1 MSTTSGTM
9 KSFRVTDPE
18 GNVYI
23 MIPVDTT
30 ARTAAANAS
39 ALATSLNV
47 DSVKYKNI
55 VSDPNL
61 GVYNPES
68 TYSVGNFCYYEN
80 ELYECNT
87 DISTAEAWNAAH
99 WTKIIVKDLID
110 AAKAVADEAARA
122 IEGAKDLTFDENFF
136 TPDETDTEVNIKLNG
151 VPFGVDDE
159 TPLQILQDTQEGLVL
174 GADSPFNQAIAP
186 AFSTTSTYVVGD
198 LVIYKSKF
206 YKCTTAVSTAG
217 DWVAANWTEV
227 SVDSFMQEIETGLD
241 SVNDALEDM
250 TTGADNAK
258 SISIAPK
265 YDATSTYV
273 EKDLVMYAGQLYICS
288 ASGGI
293 PQAETWDPTHWT
305 AIDVDSVLGRCFIV
319 INVFDST
326 NKTWTLDKTY
336 AQIKDAYDKGLQI
349 LMVYNSASNLYMYGK
364 LTRAGRESDHDY
376 LEFEFC
382 DFQDSSTTEYPCV
395 TIGRTTL
402 KDDNTSTTITYIH
415 HLYLNYAGSYDE
427 SNLSSGKFSIQG
439 SNTSSKLTLTTVSA
453 LTILANPS
461 TPNFALTVDNSGNS
475 NNVTVTVKTSNES
488 STLMYSAAAGNE
500 LTAGKIYQITCVGD
514 CWTLAEFTLPS

>member
-1 MSTTSGTM
+1 MSTTNGPM
-9 KSFRVTDPE
+9 RSFRVTDPQ

-110 AAKAVADEAARA
+110 AAKAVADGAAQA

-174 GADSPFNQAIAP
+174 GADSPFNSAIASP
-186 AFSTTSTYVVGD
+186 FDGTIAYKVGD
-198 LVIYKSKF
+198 HVTYKSKL
-206 YKCTTAVSTAG
+206 YKCTTAIVTPSSTWDASK
-217 DWVAANWTEV
+217 WTET
-227 SVDSFMQEIETGLD
+227 SVD
-241 SVNDALEDM
+241 
-250 TTGADNAK
+250 K
-258 SISIAPK
+258 
-265 YDATSTYV
+265 
-273 EKDLVMYAGQLYICS
+273 
-288 ASGGI
+288 
-293 PQAETWDPTHWT
+293 
-305 AIDVDSVLGRCFIV
+305 V
-319 INVFDST
+319 INAGMSDFG
-326 NKTWTLDKTY
+326 DKTES
-336 AQIKDAYDKGLQI
+336 DLTD
-349 LMVYNSASNLYMYGK
+349 GK
-364 LTRAGRESDHDY
+364 LAIEVGNS
-376 LEFEFC
+376 
-382 DFQDSSTTEYPCV
+382 V
-395 TIGRTTL
+395 T
-402 KDDNTSTTITYIH
+402 N
-415 HLYLNYAGSYDE
+415 
-427 SNLSSGKFSIQG
+427 
-439 SNTSSKLTLTTVSA
+439 LTLTTVSA
-453 LTILANPS
+453 LTVLANS
-461 TPNFALTVDNSGNS
+461 GVPNFALTIDNSGNS
-475 NNVTVTVKTSNES
+475 NNVTITVKDSTDTN
-488 STLMYSAAAGNE
+488 TLMQSVNAGNE
-500 LTAGKIYQITCVGD
+500 ATAGKIYQLTCVGK
-514 CWTLAEFTLPS
+514 CWTLAEFKTLSA

>member
-61 GVYNPES
+61 NSYNPES
-68 TYSVGNFCYYEN
+68 TYAVGNFCYYEN

-110 AAKAVADEAARA
+110 AAKAVADEAAQA

-174 GADSPFNQAIAP
+174 GADSPFNSAIAP
-186 AFSTTSTYVVGD
+186 PFDGTIAYKVGD
-198 LVIYKSKF
+198 HVTYKSKL
-206 YKCTTAVSTAG
+206 YKCTTAIVTPSSTW
-217 DWVAANWTEV
+217 DPSNWTET
-227 SVDSFMQEIETGLD
+227 SVDEETKQLPNMCIIDPDEITDWIDITNEWEF
-241 SVNDALEDM
+241 VNEFNLTPVSDQPNNSM
-250 TTGADNAK
+250 TIK
-258 SISIAPK
+258 YSPK
-265 YDATSTYV
+265 YNLVKFFGECRITRSSGWNDTDWKIFLRYVGDRFYTSYN
-273 EKDLVMYAGQLYICS
+273 C
-288 ASGGI
+288 
-293 PQAETWDPTHWT
+293 P
-305 AIDVDSVLGRCFIV
+305 
-319 INVFDST
+319 N
-326 NKTWTLDKTY
+326 
-336 AQIKDAYDKGLQI
+336 IKDAPYIYPIVPFIQFMSGLSGTGSSNTI
-349 LMVYNSASNLYMYGK
+349 LVRVWYVGSPYAS
-364 LTRAGRESDHDY
+364 
-376 LEFEFC
+376 LE
-382 DFQDSSTTEYPCV
+382 
-395 TIGRTTL
+395 
-402 KDDNTSTTITYIH
+402 
-415 HLYLNYAGSYDE
+415 
-427 SNLSSGKFSIQG
+427 SSG
-439 SNTSSKLTLTTVSA
+439 
-453 LTILANPS
+453 LAMKQNI
-461 TPNFALTVDNSGNS
+461 NIS
-475 NNVTVTVKTSNES
+475 NNYGSAIGNLVLKVTPKN
-488 STLMYSAAAGNE
+488 
-500 LTAGKIYQITCVGD
+500 
-514 CWTLAEFTLPS
+514 